1 MKSHL
6 KILGIIYVSLG
17 GLIAAFV
24 LTALIVGAL
33 DSLGVIHRQANQNLG
48 AGLVIFFVLAYPAL
62 WIMQTGVALYQGR
75 KSGRMYGIV
84 IGAILL
90 IGINGIL
97 LLTKDPPDKAAKGFF
112 VFHSLMIL
120 IGIYSLILLIPG
132 RVKKYLQ

>member
-1 MKSHL
+1 MKIHL
-6 KILGIIYVSLG
+6 KILGIVYVSLG

-33 DSLGVIHRQANQNLG
+33 DRLGIIHRQANQNLG
-48 AGLVIFFVLAYPAL
+48 AALVIFFVLAYPAL
-62 WIMQTGVALYQGR
+62 WIIQTGFALYYGR

-90 IGINGIL
+90 IGLNGIL
-97 LLTKDPPDKAAKGFF
+97 LLTKDPPDKAARGFF

-120 IGIYSLILLIPG
+120 VGIYSLILLIPG

>member
-1 MKSHL
+1 MRFHL
-6 KILGIIYVSLG
+6 KILGMIYVALG
-17 GLIAAFV
+17 GPIAAFV

-33 DSLGVIHRQANQNLG
+33 DSLGIIHRQANQHLG
-48 AGLVIFFVLAYPAL
+48 SALVIFAVLTYPAL
-62 WIMQTGVALYQGR
+62 WIIQTGLALYQGR
-75 KSGRMYGIV
+75 KSGRLYGIV

-90 IGINGIL
+90 IGLNGIL

-120 IGIYSLILLIPG
+120 IGLYSLILLLPG

>member
-1 MKSHL
+1 MKTHL
-6 KILGIIYVSLG
+6 KILGLTYVLLG

-33 DSLGVIHRQANQNLG
+33 DSLGIIHRQANQNLG
-48 AGLVIFFVLAYPAL
+48 SALVIFAVLTYPAL
-62 WIMQTGVALYQGR
+62 WIIQTGFALYQRR
-75 KSGRMYGIV
+75 KSGRLYGIV

-90 IGINGIL
+90 IGLNGIL
-97 LLTKDPPDKAAKGFF
+97 LLTKNPPDKAAKGFV

-120 IGIYSLILLIPG
+120 IGLYSLILLLPG